1 MNHIAYEQG
10 HLAIDGVA
18 IADLAARFGTP
29 LYVYSRNRIEQ
40 RFAELTS
47 LFGIAPAQLCYG
59 AKANS
64 NLAVLQVLAALGAG
78 FDVVSGGELKRVV
91 AAGGNAHSVVFSGVG
106 KTHDELRLALELGIR
121 CINVD
126 SEAELAALSA
136 VAGDMHK
143 VAPVSL
149 RINPDVD
156 AKTHPYI
163 TTGLKHNKFGIE
175 VAAAR
180 SLYDKIQADS
190 ALRAVGVDC
199 HIGSQITAAQPLL
212 DAAACLLDMADAL
225 AAKGIEIGH
234 IDLGGGF
241 GVRYRDDE
249 DALDLAALAAG
260 LSALL
265 GQRSLQLVLEPGRY
279 IVADAGI
286 LLAQVLYTKQSQA
299 EHFTIVDAAMND
311 LLRPSLYEGWHDV
324 MAESEA
330 RHNTEQA
337 THLVGP
343 VCETGDFLALHR
355 RLALRTGDL
364 VAFKNAGAYG
374 FVMSSNYNARPRAA
388 EVMISQG
395 RPVLIRARE
404 TSADLMAL
412 EKLLPD
418 LLA

>member
-40 RFAELTS
+40 RFAEFTRL
-47 LFGIAPAQLCYG
+47 LGIAPAQLCYG
-59 AKANS
+59 TKANS

-78 FDVVSGGELKRVV
+78 FDVASGGELERVV
-91 AAGGNAHSVVFSGVG
+91 AAAGNVHSAVFSGVG
-106 KTHDELRLALELGIR
+106 KTKDELRLALELGIR
-121 CINVD
+121 CINVE
-126 SEAELAALSA
+126 SEAELAALIA
-136 VAGDMHK
+136 VARDMHK

-163 TTGLKHNKFGIE
+163 ATGLKHNKFGID
-175 VAAAR
+175 VAAAGA
-180 SLYDKIQADS
+180 LYDKMQADS
-190 ALRAVGVDC
+190 ALRVVGIDC
-199 HIGSQITAAQPLL
+199 HIGSQITEVQPLL

-225 AAKGIEIGH
+225 AAKGIEIEH

-241 GVRYRDDE
+241 GVRYRDE
-249 DALDLAALAAG
+249 EALDLKALAAG
-260 LSALL
+260 LSDLL
-265 GQRSLQLVLEPGRY
+265 GQRPLQLLFEPGRY
-279 IVADAGI
+279 IIADAGI
-286 LLAQVLYTKQSQA
+286 LLAEVLYTKQNQA
-299 EHFTIVDAAMND
+299 QHFTIVDAAMND
-311 LLRPSLYEGWHDV
+311 LLRPSLYKAWHDV

-330 RHNTEQA
+330 RHDTEQ
-337 THLVGP
+337 TTNLVGP

-355 RLALRTGDL
+355 KLALRAGDL

-374 FVMSSNYNARPRAA
+374 FVMSSNYNSRPRAA
-388 EVMISQG
+388 EVMIAQG
-395 RPVLIRARE
+395 QPVLIRTRE

-412 EKLLPD
+412 EKPLP
-418 LLA
+418 